1 MKIEFTAY
9 PRTVEGTGAS
19 RRLRRTGKVPGIVY
33 GSTQKA
39 EPIEV
44 DQQALLRH
52 LKLEAFHSSI
62 LDMTL
67 DGKSEPV
74 LLRDVQRHPFKS
86 QLLLHVDFQRVDKNK
101 KIHMKVPFHFV
112 NQDICP
118 GVKVG
123 GGVVNHIMNE
133 VDVQCLPGDLPEFL
147 EVDLGK
153 LELGHAFHVNDLALP
168 KGVEIIP
175 RLKKEN
181 PAVAL
186 VHVPKVI
193 AAEEEVA
200 GAPVT
205 EITGQKPEEAAAAG
219 GKDEK
224 KEGGKKDSADK
235 KEPAA
240 DKKEG
245 GDKKGG
251 K

>member
-19 RRLRRTGKVPGIVY
+19 RRLRRAGKVPGIVY

-44 DQQALLRH
+44 DQMALLRH
-52 LKLEAFHSSI
+52 LKLEAFHASI
-62 LDMTL
+62 LDMKL
-67 DGKSEPV
+67 DGKSQPV

-86 QLLLHVDFQRVDKNK
+86 QILLHVDFQRVDKTR
-101 KIHMKVPFHFV
+101 KIHMKVPFHFA
-112 NQDICP
+112 NEEIAP

-133 VDVQCLPGDLPEFL
+133 VDIQCLPDDLPEFL
-147 EVDLGK
+147 AVDLGK

-168 KGVEIIP
+168 KGVELIA

-186 VHVPKVI
+186 VQVPKVI

-219 GKDEK
+219 GKDDK

-240 DKKEG
+240 DKKD

>member
-1 MKIEFTAY
+1 MEFTAY

-44 DQQALLRH
+44 DQLALLRH
-52 LKLEAFHSSI
+52 LKLEAFHASI
-62 LDMTL
+62 LDMKL
-67 DGKSEPV
+67 DGKTTPV

-86 QLLLHVDFQRVDKNK
+86 QILLHVDFQRVDKSK

-133 VDVQCLPGDLPEFL
+133 VDIQCLPDDLPEFL

-168 KGVEIIP
+168 KGVEIIA

-193 AAEEEVA
+193 AAEEEA
-200 GAPVT
+200 AAAPVT
-205 EITGQKPEEAAAAG
+205 EITGQKPEDAAAAAG
-219 GKDEK
+219 KEGEK

-235 KEPAA
+235 KEPAG
-240 DKKEG
+240 DKKD

>member
-19 RRLRRTGKVPGIVY
+19 RRLRRAGKVPGIVY

-44 DQQALLRH
+44 DQMALLRH
-52 LKLEAFHSSI
+52 LKMEAFHASI
-62 LDMTL
+62 LDMKL
-67 DGKSEPV
+67 DGKSQPV

-86 QLLLHVDFQRVDKNK
+86 QILLHVDFQRVDKNK
-101 KIHMKVPFHFV
+101 KIHMKVPFHFM
-112 NQDICP
+112 NQEIAP

-133 VDVQCLPGDLPEFL
+133 VDIQCLPDDLPEFI

-153 LELGHAFHVNDLALP
+153 LELGDSIHVNDLALGN
-168 KGVEIIP
+168 GVELIP

-186 VHVPKVI
+186 VQVPKVV
-193 AAEEEVA
+193 AVEEEVA
-200 GAPVT
+200 AAVPVT
-205 EITGQKPEEAAAAG
+205 EITGQKPEDAAAAG
-219 GKDEK
+219 KEGEK

-235 KEPAA
+235 KEPA
-240 DKKEG
+240 
-245 GDKKGG
+245 GDKKDG